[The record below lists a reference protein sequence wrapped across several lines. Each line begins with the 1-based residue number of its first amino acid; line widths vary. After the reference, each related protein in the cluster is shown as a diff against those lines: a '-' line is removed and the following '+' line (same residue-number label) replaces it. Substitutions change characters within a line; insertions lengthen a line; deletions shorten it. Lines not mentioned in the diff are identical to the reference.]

1 MKRLIYITILSILL
15 LSSCSKPSPA
25 PAPAPEQ
32 YSRYIFFSQGVLTKA
47 SLIEDV
53 DDIAGQDFGVIGFK
67 YDSDWAT
74 YSATNPTPNVFYDDN
89 GLTDVETVTVSA
101 DGTSATYSPLQGW
114 ANTKKYAFF
123 AFYPAGNPAVTLANP
138 TDGSAYTGGVPAIRY
153 TMDPTDLKASM
164 VDVMTAPAHIDQ
176 YWKSATDNTVSGGEI
191 DFEFTHCL
199 SALGLNLKNSSDC
212 GITVNSVTF
221 HLTGLQYQNITIA
234 LDGSAKTSGGSSI
247 DIDCDLAV
255 EEGGITVP
263 SVTSDAD
270 GVEVADKL
278 IFIPQDSALGFTVTV
293 GYTRTLDTYETIE
306 TSFTTGPLSTALAE
320 GKKHIVNLN
329 FTDSTVDVGMT
340 SGAWV
345 DIPTVEDTFN

>member
-1 MKRLIYITILSILL
+1 MKRIIYLTILSILL
-15 LSSCSKPSPA
+15 LVGCSKPSVA
-25 PAPAPEQ
+25 PASGPEQ
-32 YSRYIFFSQGVLTKA
+32 YGRYIFFSQCVETKA
-47 SLIEDV
+47 SLVESGS
-53 DDIAGQDFGVIGFK
+53 AMGNFGVVGFK
-67 YDSDWAT
+67 YDFDKTWEAVNAT
-74 YSATNPTPNVFYDDN
+74 ATPNVFAD
-89 GLTDVETVTVSA
+89 TPQTVYVSA
-101 DGTSATYSPLQGW
+101 DGTNSATYSPLQGW

-153 TMDPTDLKASM
+153 TMDPTDLKGSM

-306 TSFTTGPLSTALAE
+306 TSFTTASLSTALTE
-320 GKKHIVNLN
+320 GKKHIVSLN

-340 SGAWV
+340 YGAWV